1 MAASVVLS
9 AALDKARAPDVGLSP
24 DAAGAASLLGMGQA
38 EQTPLPGAIGRYR
51 ITRKIGEGGMGV
63 VYAGFDPE
71 LQRDVAVKL
80 IRAGQFRGRQ
90 EQASER
96 LRREAQITAQLAHP
110 NVVTI
115 YDVGESEGGVYIAM
129 ELVDGPSLARWI
141 RQDARTWREV
151 ISMFFGAGRGLAAAH
166 DAGLIHRDFKPS
178 NVLVGDRRARVV
190 DFGLAHDGPV
200 PSRPV
205 QPSADVL
212 STAPSDSG
220 RGRLEDVFA
229 TSPVTT
235 TTTSGD
241 VSVTISSVGGSSVGG
256 GLGDGEHTLTGD
268 ALTVTVEGDEPV
280 TVDGSVTTTGH
291 FVGTPAYMAAE
302 QFLGGDADA
311 RSDQFAFCVSLYEG
325 LYGERPFAGRTASE
339 IARNVVAG
347 EIRPAPAR
355 ARVPGWLRNI
365 LVRGLQPDPTQRHE
379 SVKALLASVWFTAR
393 IMFD

>member
-1 MAASVVLS
+1 
-9 AALDKARAPDVGLSP
+9 
-24 DAAGAASLLGMGQA
+24 MGQA
-38 EQTPLPGAIGRYR
+38 EETALPGAIGRYR
-51 ITRKIGEGGMGV
+51 IDRKIGEGGMGV

-80 IRAGQFRGRQ
+80 IQPGKFRGKL
-90 EQASER
+90 EMASER

-115 YDVGESEGGVYIAM
+115 YDVGESEGSVYIAM

-151 ISMFFGAGRGLAAAH
+151 VSMFFGAGRGLAAAH

-200 PSRPV
+200 RSRPV
-205 QPSADVL
+205 PRGADVL
-212 STAPSDSG
+212 STSPSESG
-220 RGRLEDVFA
+220 ASPTGGRFDDILS

-235 TTTSGD
+235 TNQVGD
-241 VSVTISSVGGSSVGG
+241 VSVTISSVSSGGPPAEDVES
-256 GLGDGEHTLTGD
+256 TLTGD
-268 ALTVTVEGDEPV
+268 AMTVTVEGDEPV
-280 TVDGSVTTTGH
+280 TVEGSVTSTGH

-302 QFLGGDADA
+302 QFLGSDADA

-325 LYGERPFAGRTASE
+325 LYGERPFDGKTASE

-347 EIRPAPAR
+347 NVRTAPGR

-365 LVRGLQPDPTQRHE
+365 LLKGLQPDPADRHD